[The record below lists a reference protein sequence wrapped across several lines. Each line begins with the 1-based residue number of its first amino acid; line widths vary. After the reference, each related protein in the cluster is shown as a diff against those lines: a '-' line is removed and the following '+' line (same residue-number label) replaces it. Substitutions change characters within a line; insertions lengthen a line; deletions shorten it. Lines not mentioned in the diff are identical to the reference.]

1 MGIELF
7 TTLSTSSR
15 IVDIKGN
22 KVMFSDTVGFISKLP
37 AYMIDAFK
45 STLHEL
51 IFSDIILLVV
61 DISQSYEII
70 KKQLSSSFTVLI
82 HLGVSIAKLIYVL
95 NKLDLVN
102 VEEASEKCKQLGI
115 LNENNNNTVMI
126 SSKTGMN
133 VSVLLKTIQSKIFV
147 NMMKADN

>member
-1 MGIELF
+1 
-7 TTLSTSSR
+7 
-15 IVDIKGN
+15 
-22 KVMFSDTVGFISKLP
+22 MFSDTVGFISKLP

-82 HLGVSIAKLIYVL
+82 HLGVSIAKIIYVF

-102 VEEASEKCKQLGI
+102 LEEASENRKQLGI
-115 LNENNNNTVMI
+115 SNESNNDSVMI

-133 VSVLLKTIQSKIFV
+133 VSVLLETIQSKIFV